1 MRHIRSLV
9 TTSQALRRTF
19 LPYLDVQG
27 IRTDE
32 YQITHKQTRCYQY
45 QPQPQSLPF
54 RLIRQAGPSRYASR
68 AEEDVIKDEHIR
80 ARQVQVVNESG
91 ALSSPMTLGDALKS
105 FDRNEHF
112 LLQVA
117 PETWEQPAV
126 CKILSKSQHREQ
138 LRAKAVAAKISK
150 AANAPPKQIELNWAI
165 DPNDLS
171 RKLKQ
176 MESFL
181 EKGRKVEFLLTR
193 KPRKRLAT
201 LDEAR
206 NLLRS
211 IKQRIQE
218 IGAAEVRPTEG
229 HILRQ
234 VTMIVEMKK
243 RKDT

>member
-1 MRHIRSLV
+1 
-9 TTSQALRRTF
+9 
-19 LPYLDVQG
+19 
-27 IRTDE
+27 
-32 YQITHKQTRCYQY
+32 
-45 QPQPQSLPF
+45 
-54 RLIRQAGPSRYASR
+54 
-68 AEEDVIKDEHIR
+68 
-80 ARQVQVVNESG
+80 
-91 ALSSPMTLGDALKS
+91 MTLGDALKS

-117 PETWEQPAV
+117 PETWEKPAV
-126 CKILSKSQHREQ
+126 CKILSKTQDREKRQ
-138 LRAKAVAAKISK
+138 MRAETAKTSK

-211 IKQRIQE
+211 IKQRIEE
-218 IGAAEVRPTEG
+218 IGAAEVKPTEG
-229 HILRQ
+229 NILRQ
-234 VTMIVEMKK
+234 VTMVVEMKK
-243 RKDT
+243 RKNT